1 MHNGSFLSHTMSNYG
16 RKKDCKNE
24 RRTSGISD
32 TTCSVQPPTLVFR
45 RSWSHYTSP
54 DSLLLIFNQNSFME
68 DKKNK
73 KNIDSMEDGQ
83 GPCVLVSVSY
93 SRLAHSKVFAHKSIC
108 GSETTSSAFSGPSK
122 MLSQS
127 GPYWMGNLI
136 ILPVPLLM
144 CVFGP
149 LCKMRGRDH

>member
-68 DKKNK
+68 DKKIK
-73 KNIDSMEDGQ
+73 KTQTAWKMGRA
-83 GPCVLVSVSY
+83 LVSSFLFHTPVWLIQRCLLINLY
-93 SRLAHSKVFAHKSIC
+93 VDQKLHHLHFQDPARCYHRVAHI
-108 GSETTSSAFSGPSK
+108 GWGT
-122 MLSQS
+122 
-127 GPYWMGNLI
+127 
-136 ILPVPLLM
+136 
-144 CVFGP
+144 
-149 LCKMRGRDH
+149 